1 MLESYRT
8 RLTNKY
14 TTVLSKLLSKG
25 HILFNGRTNRE
36 ASEDVTVGDVTVPK
50 GMRVDIAIDAVH
62 YDPEI
67 YPDPEKFIPE
77 R

>member
-1 MLESYRT
+1 M
-8 RLTNKY
+8 
-14 TTVLSKLLSKG
+14 
-25 HILFNGRTNRE
+25 LFNGRTNRE
-36 ASEDVTVGDVTVPK
+36 ASEDVTIGDVKVPK
-50 GMRVDIAIDAVH
+50 GMRVDIAIAAIH